1 MIRSQ
6 TEKIPPQPVTCG
18 CVGGGG
24 GRGRAAG
31 QRESESARQ
40 PLARVSRSVP
50 QVISDLMP
58 ELRGNNQE
66 FPTGSPVAA
75 VETTI
80 SAIGGAII

>member
-18 CVGGGG
+18 CVGGGEGEG
-24 GRGRAAG
+24 GQRVRGKARVHARSYVTFSASGDFRFNARAA
-31 QRESESARQ
+31 RRQ
-40 PLARVSRSVP
+40 S
-50 QVISDLMP
+50 
-58 ELRGNNQE
+58 E

-75 VETTI
+75 VETTR